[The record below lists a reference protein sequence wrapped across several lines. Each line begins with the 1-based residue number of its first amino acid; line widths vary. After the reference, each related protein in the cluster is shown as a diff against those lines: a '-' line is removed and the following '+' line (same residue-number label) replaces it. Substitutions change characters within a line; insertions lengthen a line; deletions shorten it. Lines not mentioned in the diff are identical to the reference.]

1 MKKTLLLATI
11 LFLLKTAAAQSRF
24 EFGIYLYP
32 NISSA
37 IVMGEGLIADLWR
50 EVETSKF
57 SYSAGA
63 FVRLPLRQKWGIA
76 AGANFVNTGYAT
88 KKTDVALPIPEPG
101 SPESIKINFRK
112 TALEIPLLLD
122 WAFVHRAKWKLYAV
136 AGPSLWLNLADD
148 IVEIRWYENADKKKS
163 TRTDESAEF
172 RQVNGILTAGLGW
185 RGQLAPALSLFV
197 QPSYQIALQGI
208 AKDVALNRR
217 LTNFGLATGLIFK

>member
-11 LFLLKTAAAQSRF
+11 LFLLKTTAAQSRF
-24 EFGIYLYP
+24 EFGIHLYP

-37 IVMGEGLIADLWR
+37 IVMGEGLVADLWR
-50 EVETSKF
+50 DVETSKM
-57 SYSAGA
+57 SYSAGL
-63 FVRLPLRQKWGIA
+63 FVRFPLGQKWGIA
-76 AGANFVNTGYAT
+76 AGANFANTGYTT
-88 KKTDVALPIPEPG
+88 KKTDVVLPIPEPG

-122 WAFVHRAKWKLYAV
+122 LAFINQAKWKLYAV

-148 IVEIRWYENADKKKS
+148 VVEIRWYENGDKKKS
-163 TRTDESAEF
+163 TRTDEFTNA
-172 RQVNGILTAGLGW
+172 RQVNGTLTAGLGW
-185 RGQLAPALSLFV
+185 RGQLTPALSLFV

>member
-1 MKKTLLLATI
+1 MKKTLLLVTI
-11 LFLLKTAAAQSRF
+11 LFLLKNAVAQSRF
-24 EFGIYLYP
+24 EVGINLYP

-37 IVMGEGLIADLWR
+37 IIVGEGFVHDVYRNI
-50 EVETSKF
+50 ETSKL
-57 SYSAGA
+57 SYSAGP
-63 FVRLPLRQKWGIA
+63 FVRMPLGRRWGA
-76 AGANFVNTGYAT
+76 SAGVNYINTGYAT
-88 KKTDVALPIPEPG
+88 HKQDLSPGTPEPG
-101 SPESIKINFRK
+101 PESIQYIYRK

-122 WAFVHRAKWKLYAV
+122 WVFVNRAKWKLYAV

-148 IVEIRWYENADKKKS
+148 VVEIRWYENGDKKKS

-185 RGQLAPALSLFV
+185 RGQLTPALSLFI